1 VIGGVSSYVA
11 QLAAA
16 LRPALSVRV
25 LAYPAPLVRLES
37 GGRRNPLRYFLHGLF
52 ILYAVAAVVRMRG
65 RHRRLVV
72 HSHSATFCLLV
83 AWVGK
88 ALGATGV
95 HTLHSPPRGPSW
107 ILRRLGPSLDGVAFV
122 SPALRDAYI
131 QATEIRN
138 GHIAI
143 LPCAVSPVLPVGTGS
158 RESRRRSI
166 AAEIGFPPDA
176 FVVLFVGRVVEDKGV
191 HVLAEAASRFGESA
205 FAFLVA
211 GPIGPSAAD
220 RAYAER
226 LRALAGRARWHLL
239 GPLPPNRLD
248 ALLRIADVAVV
259 PSVWAEPAG
268 MVAAEAFAHG
278 VPVIA
283 SRIGGLPYI
292 VPDGEAGILVPPG
305 DAEALVESMRR
316 LAADPA
322 LRARLSAGALAQAQ
336 RRHSPEAFATG
347 HRLFYRTT

>member
-52 ILYAVAAVVRMRG
+52 ILYAVAAAVRMRG

-176 FVVLFVGRVVEDKGV
+176 FVVDETITHRLEINRFLDRLTPGRFFEGSYGGLGTGLGTAGFGWTGPADWQPT
-191 HVLAEAASRFGESA
+191 AATR
-205 FAFLVA
+205 
-211 GPIGPSAAD
+211 
-220 RAYAER
+220 RAMP
-226 LRALAGRARWHLL
+226 RART
-239 GPLPPNRLD
+239 
-248 ALLRIADVAVV
+248 
-259 PSVWAEPAG
+259 
-268 MVAAEAFAHG
+268 G
-278 VPVIA
+278 VFIRCSSPKF
-283 SRIGGLPYI
+283 
-292 VPDGEAGILVPPG
+292 
-305 DAEALVESMRR
+305 RR
-316 LAADPA
+316 TA
-322 LRARLSAGALAQAQ
+322 
-336 RRHSPEAFATG
+336 
-347 HRLFYRTT
+347 